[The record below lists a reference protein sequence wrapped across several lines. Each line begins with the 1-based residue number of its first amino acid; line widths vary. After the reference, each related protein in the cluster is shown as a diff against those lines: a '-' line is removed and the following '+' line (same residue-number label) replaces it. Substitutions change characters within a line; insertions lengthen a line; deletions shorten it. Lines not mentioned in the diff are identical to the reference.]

1 MTEHSNTCLMSFQER
16 RGDKHIH
23 GGCER
28 RSSPQGPTV
37 LIFYILVYVHC
48 PPDGYESDYE
58 LNSWFL
64 EHISKFIFKR
74 GTKPLSHCNDSDIFK
89 PRKRYVQIVVYR
101 IAVTTMKADF
111 HHGIDSLY

>member
-1 MTEHSNTCLMSFQER
+1 MSFQER

-28 RSSPQGPTV
+28 RSSPQGPTA

-58 LNSWFL
+58 VCYKMCEIHYEAPHVNYTS
-64 EHISKFIFKR
+64 
-74 GTKPLSHCNDSDIFK
+74 GTGEEGEEYVSFDEMEQTWKEYEVYEMGIGRLGIASLHQWSDLL
-89 PRKRYVQIVVYR
+89 
-101 IAVTTMKADF
+101 KA
-111 HHGIDSLY
+111 